1 MNFGM
6 VAVVG
11 ALCLAT
17 SLVGL
22 LRFFDTI
29 QRFSAESPG
38 ERGGFDEDFILSGL
52 ISRAPG
58 TLDISTEYFVGK
70 NLFLIFSLPN
80 EDD

>member
-1 MNFGM
+1 MTAKHLCHGRAFVNFRM

-38 ERGGFDEDFILSGL
+38 GGDS
-52 ISRAPG
+52 
-58 TLDISTEYFVGK
+58 VGWV
-70 NLFLIFSLPN
+70 
-80 EDD
+80 

>member
-1 MNFGM
+1 MTAKHLCHGRAFVNFRM

-38 ERGGFDEDFILSGL
+38 GGDSAGW
-52 ISRAPG
+52 
-58 TLDISTEYFVGK
+58 V
-70 NLFLIFSLPN
+70 
-80 EDD
+80 